1 MSQFWR
7 LLRLQLDQRF
17 GLASLRT
24 SLRERRAKTL
34 GRFLLGV
41 LVFAALGSMV
51 ALYVYLLSMITPL
64 FLQLGIGN
72 ILLGLAVLISSLLT
86 FFMGMVYLI
95 GTLFFARDIEF
106 LAALPIPQRT
116 VFAAKFAQV
125 LVSEIGT
132 GALVLLPA
140 LIVYGIQAE
149 MGAWYWVTAALA
161 TLTAP
166 CVPLALSALL
176 SLVLMRLSALWRRR
190 DLLVTLGS
198 LLLLTAILAGQGF
211 LTSTMSEDI
220 GPAEV
225 LLFLR
230 DSSALLARVC
240 AAYPPAQWAVEGMH
254 GQAAMM
260 ALFLAVSL
268 AAVAMVFV
276 VSGRMYYAGAQ
287 AQRETAAAVGKA
299 RRRRGGPRAG
309 GPMRALFVRE
319 WRTALRSPVYALNGL
334 LVVVL
339 GPLLLAITRF
349 TGGAVS
355 ISGMDDAV
363 NLFSLLNESMHP
375 FLLSLLV
382 AAVLLFIS
390 CINTAGSTTVSRE
403 GPMFFF
409 LRTIPVSPARQAAA
423 KFLFAYSVLALT
435 SLLMT
440 LVSVFVLQLP
450 AMATLLGLALAL
462 VCGVAPI
469 ALSMLPDFLR
479 PKLAWNSETEA
490 IKQNMC
496 AVLAMF
502 IGWGYLALLGVGC
515 YFALRAL
522 EPQWV
527 CALAALSCALLGV
540 ISLYLLCRAARRS
553 WRRIEG

>member
-1 MSQFWR
+1 
-7 LLRLQLDQRF
+7 
-17 GLASLRT
+17 
-24 SLRERRAKTL
+24 
-34 GRFLLGV
+34 
-41 LVFAALGSMV
+41 
-51 ALYVYLLSMITPL
+51 
-64 FLQLGIGN
+64 
-72 ILLGLAVLISSLLT
+72 
-86 FFMGMVYLI
+86 
-95 GTLFFARDIEF
+95 
-106 LAALPIPQRT
+106 
-116 VFAAKFAQV
+116 
-125 LVSEIGT
+125 
-132 GALVLLPA
+132 
-140 LIVYGIQAE
+140 
-149 MGAWYWVTAALA
+149 
-161 TLTAP
+161 
-166 CVPLALSALL
+166 
-176 SLVLMRLSALWRRR
+176 
-190 DLLVTLGS
+190 
-198 LLLLTAILAGQGF
+198 
-211 LTSTMSEDI
+211 
-220 GPAEV
+220 
-225 LLFLR
+225 
-230 DSSALLARVC
+230 
-240 AAYPPAQWAVEGMH
+240 
-254 GQAAMM
+254 
-260 ALFLAVSL
+260 
-268 AAVAMVFV
+268 
-276 VSGRMYYAGAQ
+276 
-287 AQRETAAAVGKA
+287 
-299 RRRRGGPRAG
+299 
-309 GPMRALFVRE
+309 
-319 WRTALRSPVYALNGL
+319 
-334 LVVVL
+334 
-339 GPLLLAITRF
+339 
-349 TGGAVS
+349 
-355 ISGMDDAV
+355 
-363 NLFSLLNESMHP
+363 MHP

-540 ISLYLLCRAARRS
+540 ISLYLALPRRPKKLAPHRRLGGRAEGALCRRSRRPEGGEKRPCAPLAAA
-553 WRRIEG
+553 